1 MDIREL
7 FPFISELPE
16 FLQPF
21 ALDILLVLIAVLMIV
36 VLRWVLT
43 WLLLKPLRLLVQR
56 TSTDLD
62 DVLIEQ
68 LISPVRVGTVGLA
81 LILTAN
87 VFDFGIEVQQIA
99 VAFGRALTIGS
110 LFFALIR
117 AFEAVSVHPEVFKQ
131 VTGMTIPERLLPFL
145 NTVVKYAIGAL
156 GAIFI
161 FQELGFDVAA
171 LIASLG
177 VVGIGISLASQ
188 NTVGNVFGFA
198 AIVTDNPFKVGDFI
212 KTPNVTGI
220 VETVGARS
228 TRVRQLDQGLVTVPN
243 NLLTD
248 AVVLNW
254 SRLEKRRLD
263 VTLNFTYST
272 TSEQMRAVIDAIRE
286 MLTNAEQVDP
296 ETVIVH
302 FVEFNSSSLDVRII
316 CQVLLADWR
325 EFTARKESLFLEI
338 MGIVEEHGVS
348 FAFPSRSL
356 YLEESGGLSRL
367 EGQAEHLSK
376 HDSSAEPANGG
387 TDSAGAELR
396 AADEEPRNT

>member
-99 VAFGRALTIGS
+99 VAFGRALIIGS

-198 AIVTDNPFKVGDFI
+198 AIVTDNPV
-212 KTPNVTGI
+212 
-220 VETVGARS
+220 
-228 TRVRQLDQGLVTVPN
+228 
-243 NLLTD
+243 
-248 AVVLNW
+248 
-254 SRLEKRRLD
+254 
-263 VTLNFTYST
+263 
-272 TSEQMRAVIDAIRE
+272 
-286 MLTNAEQVDP
+286 
-296 ETVIVH
+296 
-302 FVEFNSSSLDVRII
+302 
-316 CQVLLADWR
+316 
-325 EFTARKESLFLEI
+325 
-338 MGIVEEHGVS
+338 
-348 FAFPSRSL
+348 
-356 YLEESGGLSRL
+356 
-367 EGQAEHLSK
+367 
-376 HDSSAEPANGG
+376 
-387 TDSAGAELR
+387 
-396 AADEEPRNT
+396 